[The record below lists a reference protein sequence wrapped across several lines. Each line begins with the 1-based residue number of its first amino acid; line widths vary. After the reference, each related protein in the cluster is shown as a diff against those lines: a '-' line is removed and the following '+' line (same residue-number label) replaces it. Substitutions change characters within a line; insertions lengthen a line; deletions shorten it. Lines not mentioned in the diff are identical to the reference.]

1 MTARVRRLPVVPV
14 AVPVQLVLGLDG
26 IGIERPRKR
35 RVRRVPDPW
44 LPVAK
49 VAVA

>member
-1 MTARVRRLPVVPV
+1 MSRVRRLPVVPL
-14 AVPVQLVLGLDG
+14 AQPIQLVLGLDG

>member
-1 MTARVRRLPVVPV
+1 MPVIRRLPVVPI
-14 AVPVQLVLGLDG
+14 AVPVQLVLGLPVG
-26 IGIERPRKR
+26 IVRPAKR
-35 RVRRVPDPW
+35 RARRTPSPW